1 MNASLEGETKQ
12 EERQIANQ
20 MNRMSAIQNDIQNKE
35 E

>member
-1 MNASLEGETKQ
+1 VNASLEGETKQ